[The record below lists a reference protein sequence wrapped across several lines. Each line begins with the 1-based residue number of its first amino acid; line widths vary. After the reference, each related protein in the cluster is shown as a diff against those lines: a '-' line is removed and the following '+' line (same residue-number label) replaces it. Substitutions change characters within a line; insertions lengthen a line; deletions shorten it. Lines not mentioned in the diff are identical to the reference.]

1 MSRRAKALSREMHI
15 LARQAGGSF
24 KTIADRVKIAERV
37 AAELAGLN
45 IQIRSVEQL
54 KSRHIEMYIHARRE
68 QNISLRSCQN
78 EMSAIRAIFRVAGRH
93 KLADPK
99 HERLSNEA
107 LGFQVPAGLAPVP
120 RYRTSA
126 FTKRS
131 LGLSLMIRG
140 WH

>member
-68 QNISLRSCQN
+68 QNISLR
-78 EMSAIRAIFRVAGRH
+78 
-93 KLADPK
+93 
-99 HERLSNEA
+99 
-107 LGFQVPAGLAPVP
+107 
-120 RYRTSA
+120 
-126 FTKRS
+126 
-131 LGLSLMIRG
+131 
-140 WH
+140 